1 MAKVA
6 KVVSG
11 PSALEPSTLR
21 AAGLEGVHERW
32 RHAINMHQLHEGLC
46 VNCINGRPGSKWSFR
61 AEGPPAFSI
70 NILLEGRMQAAFDD
84 GAVLDAQAN
93 STILMATGQHAAGWD
108 VLDDKPEDAFRMV
121 NIHMPQAVMAS
132 LTGLQMDDLRR
143 RVYTIA
149 GEQRHIDAFLGVIPA
164 SSSLRRLAC
173 DLIGFG
179 CIDPGPRVSR
189 NLYLHARAL
198 ETIACFLRENLAWHE
213 MALPVPADR
222 PRLLEARALLEQSYG
237 EDWSVPSLARA
248 VDLNEKRLQSGFQ
261 ALFGNSVHACLARI
275 RIDAAATLLLRGVP
289 VTETA
294 TACGFASLS
303 HFSRV
308 FRSHTGI
315 SPKQYALGISP
326 KYSRSSVVTF

>member
-1 MAKVA
+1 MAEMA
-6 KVVSG
+6 ETVSG

-21 AAGLEGVHERW
+21 ADGLEGVHEGW
-32 RHAINMHQLHEGLC
+32 KHAMNMHRPHEGLC
-46 VNCINGRPGSKWSFR
+46 INCINGRPGSEWSFR
-61 AEGPPAFSI
+61 AEGPPAFSV

-108 VLDDKPEDAFRMV
+108 VLDDKPEGAFRMV
-121 NIHMPQAVMAS
+121 SIHVPQAAMAS

-143 RVYTIA
+143 RMYTTA
-149 GEQRHIDAFLGVIPA
+149 GEQRHVDAFLGVIPA
-164 SSSLRRLAC
+164 SSSLRRVAC
-173 DLIGFG
+173 DLIGFS
-179 CIDPGPRVSR
+179 CIDPGPRISR
-189 NLYLHARAL
+189 NLYLHAKAL
-198 ETIACFLRENLAWHE
+198 EAIACFLRENLTWHE
-213 MALPVPADR
+213 MTLPVPADR
-222 PRLLEARALLEQSYG
+222 PRLLEARALLEQTYG
-237 EDWSVPSLARA
+237 EDWSVLSLARA

-275 RIDAAATLLLRGVP
+275 RIDAAATLLLRGVS

-294 TACGFASLS
+294 ATCGFSSLS
-303 HFSRV
+303 HLSRM

-326 KYSRSSVVTF
+326 KYRRGP